1 LEVQCFQ
8 SSHKYVTIYLSNM
21 EAGLTFN
28 LSNFFPPHYMEAI
41 QIGSYKT
48 KWLSVLL
55 SAVIFMCDDL
65 TFLCLILF
73 TGRYYFM
80 ILYI

>member
-1 LEVQCFQ
+1 
-8 SSHKYVTIYLSNM
+8 M

-28 LSNFFPPHYMEAI
+28 LSNFFPPQYMEAI

-55 SAVIFMCDDL
+55 LSV
-65 TFLCLILF
+65 
-73 TGRYYFM
+73 M
-80 ILYI
+80 I

>member
-1 LEVQCFQ
+1 MTYNYSRYEW
-8 SSHKYVTIYLSNM
+8 KYNVSRAHISMLQYTVVSNM

-55 SAVIFMCDDL
+55 LSV
-65 TFLCLILF
+65 
-73 TGRYYFM
+73 M
-80 ILYI
+80 I